1 MNTRRMV
8 SLGLLILVM
17 VISGCAGNVSTEKT
31 KTLTLWYWNRSL
43 DDELI
48 KSVEKEFPGSESM
61 RKKSVATSNRS

>member
-17 VISGCAGNVSTEKT
+17 IISGCAGNVSTEKT

-48 KSVEKEFPGSESM
+48 KSVEKEFPGI
-61 RKKSVATSNRS
+61 RIDAQKSVATSNRS

>member
-1 MNTRRMV
+1 MNTRRMI

-17 VISGCAGNVSTEKT
+17 IISGCAGNVSTEKT

-48 KSVEKEFPGSESM
+48 
-61 RKKSVATSNRS
+61 